1 MSSNYPNIF
10 LSKSMFSR
18 SKRLDIKKRV
28 LALPAAVVEAEAEKI
43 SVVLM
48 KLFVI

>member
-1 MSSNYPNIF
+1 
-10 LSKSMFSR
+10 MFSR